1 MLVFS
6 NLTPTSTFSLVLLG
20 KEIYPDLPLFLV
32 LTRQAN
38 LVQYEYELT
47 NTSTSDLYQT
57 FTITTS
63 NLPKGDYDVK
73 IYNGDYLGQPVN
85 DCVLESPI
93 EINDPELF
101 ICDPLTVE
109 TSILLNSTMIVSE
122 DAIASDVI
130 YTAKAKV
137 NGTEETFWVN
147 QSTPTYVVYEG

>member
-20 KEIYPDLPLFLV
+20 KEIYPTLPLYLV

-38 LVQYEYELT
+38 LVEYEYELT

-57 FTITTS
+57 FTITTN
-63 NLPKGDYDVK
+63 NLPKGDYDVR
-73 IYNGDYLGQPVN
+73 IYNGDYIGEAPN
-85 DCVLESPI
+85 DCLVDVAIHI
-93 EINDPELF
+93 EEPELF

-109 TSILLNSTMIVSE
+109 TSILLESIMEVS
-122 DAIASDVI
+122 DAAIPAAVI

-137 NGTEETFWVN
+137 NGTEETFWIN

>member
-6 NLTPTSTFSLVLLG
+6 NLTPTSTFSIVLQG
-20 KEIYPDLPLFLV
+20 KVIYPTLPLYLV
-32 LTRQAN
+32 LTRQAD
-38 LVQYEYELT
+38 LVAYEYELT
-47 NTSTSDLYQT
+47 NTSTSDLYET
-57 FTITTS
+57 FTITSS

-73 IYNGDYLGQPVN
+73 IYNGDYIGEAPN
-85 DCVLESPI
+85 DCLVDVAIQIDE
-93 EINDPELF
+93 PELF

-109 TSILLNSTMIVSE
+109 TSILLNSIMEVSE
-122 DAIASDVI
+122 DAVPAVVI

>member
-20 KEIYPDLPLFLV
+20 KEIYPELPLFLV

-38 LVQYEYELT
+38 LVVYEYELT

-73 IYNGDYLGQPVN
+73 IYNGNYIGEAPN
-85 DCVLESPI
+85 DCLVDVPI
-93 EINDPELF
+93 EIDEPELF

-109 TSILLNSTMIVSE
+109 TSILLNSIMEVSE
-122 DAIASDVI
+122 DAIPGVVI
-130 YTAKAKV
+130 YTAKARV